1 MRRTFDEQ
9 ERVRAAAR
17 DPHAP
22 EVTGLDRESLEE
34 VMRDDVFLAA
44 DGKVLPLDPSS
55 VWPRA
60 RGGGRR
66 A

>member
-1 MRRTFDEQ
+1 MRRRPDDQ
-9 ERVRAAAR
+9 EIVRAAR